1 MSALINLAD
10 NSAVYDVAKV
20 SALSIASQLSKRF
33 QNQIY
38 LKREDDQV
46 IHSFKLRGA
55 YQKMS
60 SMSEE
65 QKSKGVIASSAG
77 NHAQGVALGAS
88 KLHIKAIIVMPT
100 STPKIKVQAVEQ
112 LGAEVILHGDVY
124 DDAFHYAKKLVSE
137 QDLCFISPYD
147 DFEVIAG
154 QATVAK
160 EILSQLKDIDYVF
173 APVGGGGLIKNQQ
186 LVDWKWVIDVSLWG
200 VINGLH
206 HFLPHLIEAEDS
218 HVVST
223 ASVAGLMAVPG
234 LAPYN
239 AAKYGVVAIMETL
252 HHEMMRDEEAN
263 LGVSVLC
270 PGVVRTNIA
279 TAQRNR
285 PEHLR
290 RQKGESG
297 SNAAKAPE
305 EARKRNSAI
314 AAALENGMEPS
325 DVASQVVNA
334 IYDRRFWVLS
344 HPELLGEINHR
355 NQELAALKNPTLI
368 SDFT

>member
-1 MSALINLAD
+1 METMKNRVAVVTGAASGLGKALSLAFAAEGSSVVLAD
-10 NSAVYDVAKV
+10 VEDEALAAAKAEV
-20 SALSIASQLSKRF
+20 
-33 QNQIY
+33 
-38 LKREDDQV
+38 E
-46 IHSFKLRGA
+46 
-55 YQKMS
+55 
-60 SMSEE
+60 
-65 QKSKGVIASSAG
+65 
-77 NHAQGVALGAS
+77 ALGVTA
-88 KLHIKAIIVMPT
+88 L
-100 STPKIKVQAVEQ
+100 AVKT
-112 LGAEVILHGDVY
+112 DVT
-124 DDAFHYAKKLVSE
+124 DEESVA
-137 QDLCFISPYD
+137 DLCSATLEAFG
-147 DFEVIAG
+147 EVHILCNNAG
-154 QATVAK
+154 
-160 EILSQLKDIDYVF
+160 
-173 APVGGGGLIKNQQ
+173 VGGGGLIKNQQ

>member
-1 MSALINLAD
+1 METMKNRVAVVTGAASGIGKALSLAFAAEGSSVVLAD
-10 NSAVYDVAKV
+10 VEDEALAAAKAEV
-20 SALSIASQLSKRF
+20 
-33 QNQIY
+33 
-38 LKREDDQV
+38 E
-46 IHSFKLRGA
+46 
-55 YQKMS
+55 
-60 SMSEE
+60 
-65 QKSKGVIASSAG
+65 
-77 NHAQGVALGAS
+77 ALGVTA
-88 KLHIKAIIVMPT
+88 L
-100 STPKIKVQAVEQ
+100 AVKT
-112 LGAEVILHGDVY
+112 DVTEEESV
-124 DDAFHYAKKLVSE
+124 A
-137 QDLCFISPYD
+137 DLCSATLEAFG
-147 DFEVIAG
+147 EVHILCNNAG
-154 QATVAK
+154 
-160 EILSQLKDIDYVF
+160 
-173 APVGGGGLIKNQQ
+173 VGGGGLIKNQQ

-239 AAKYGVVAIMETL
+239 AAKYGIVAIMETL

>member
-1 MSALINLAD
+1 METMKNRVAVVTGAASGIGKALSLAFAAEGSSVVLAD
-10 NSAVYDVAKV
+10 VEDEALAAAKAEV
-20 SALSIASQLSKRF
+20 
-33 QNQIY
+33 
-38 LKREDDQV
+38 E
-46 IHSFKLRGA
+46 
-55 YQKMS
+55 
-60 SMSEE
+60 
-65 QKSKGVIASSAG
+65 
-77 NHAQGVALGAS
+77 ALGVTA
-88 KLHIKAIIVMPT
+88 L
-100 STPKIKVQAVEQ
+100 AVKT
-112 LGAEVILHGDVY
+112 DVTEEESV
-124 DDAFHYAKKLVSE
+124 A
-137 QDLCFISPYD
+137 DLCSATLEAFG
-147 DFEVIAG
+147 EVHILCNNAG
-154 QATVAK
+154 
-160 EILSQLKDIDYVF
+160 
-173 APVGGGGLIKNQQ
+173 VGGGGLIKNQQ

-290 RQKGESG
+290 RQKGESC

>member
-1 MSALINLAD
+1 METMKNRVAVVTGAASGIGKALSLAFAAEGSSVVLAD
-10 NSAVYDVAKV
+10 VEDEALAAAKAEV
-20 SALSIASQLSKRF
+20 
-33 QNQIY
+33 
-38 LKREDDQV
+38 E
-46 IHSFKLRGA
+46 
-55 YQKMS
+55 
-60 SMSEE
+60 
-65 QKSKGVIASSAG
+65 
-77 NHAQGVALGAS
+77 ALGVTA
-88 KLHIKAIIVMPT
+88 L
-100 STPKIKVQAVEQ
+100 AVKT
-112 LGAEVILHGDVY
+112 DVTEEESV
-124 DDAFHYAKKLVSE
+124 A
-137 QDLCFISPYD
+137 DLCSATLEAFG
-147 DFEVIAG
+147 EVHILCNNAG
-154 QATVAK
+154 
-160 EILSQLKDIDYVF
+160 
-173 APVGGGGLIKNQQ
+173 VGGGGLIKNQQ

-325 DVASQVVNA
+325 DVASQGVNA

>member
-1 MSALINLAD
+1 METMKNRVAVVTGAASGIGKALSLAFAAEGSSVVLAD
-10 NSAVYDVAKV
+10 VEDEALAAAKAEV
-20 SALSIASQLSKRF
+20 
-33 QNQIY
+33 
-38 LKREDDQV
+38 E
-46 IHSFKLRGA
+46 
-55 YQKMS
+55 
-60 SMSEE
+60 
-65 QKSKGVIASSAG
+65 
-77 NHAQGVALGAS
+77 ALGVTA
-88 KLHIKAIIVMPT
+88 L
-100 STPKIKVQAVEQ
+100 AVKT
-112 LGAEVILHGDVY
+112 DVT
-124 DDAFHYAKKLVSE
+124 DEESVA
-137 QDLCFISPYD
+137 DLCSATLEAFG
-147 DFEVIAG
+147 EVHILCNNAG
-154 QATVAK
+154 
-160 EILSQLKDIDYVF
+160 
-173 APVGGGGLIKNQQ
+173 VGGGGLIKNQQ

-325 DVASQVVNA
+325 DVASQVINA

>member
-1 MSALINLAD
+1 METMKNRVAVVTGAASGIGKALSLAFAAEGSSVVLAD
-10 NSAVYDVAKV
+10 VEDEALAAAKAEV
-20 SALSIASQLSKRF
+20 
-33 QNQIY
+33 
-38 LKREDDQV
+38 E
-46 IHSFKLRGA
+46 
-55 YQKMS
+55 
-60 SMSEE
+60 
-65 QKSKGVIASSAG
+65 
-77 NHAQGVALGAS
+77 ALGVTA
-88 KLHIKAIIVMPT
+88 L
-100 STPKIKVQAVEQ
+100 AVKT
-112 LGAEVILHGDVY
+112 DVTEEESV
-124 DDAFHYAKKLVSE
+124 A
-137 QDLCFISPYD
+137 DLCSATLEAFG
-147 DFEVIAG
+147 EVHILCNNAG
-154 QATVAK
+154 
-160 EILSQLKDIDYVF
+160 
-173 APVGGGGLIKNQQ
+173 VGGGGLIKNQQ

-263 LGVSVLC
+263 LGGSVLC

>member
-1 MSALINLAD
+1 METMKNRVAVVTGAASGIGKALSLAFAAEGSSVVLAD
-10 NSAVYDVAKV
+10 VEDEALAAAKAEV
-20 SALSIASQLSKRF
+20 
-33 QNQIY
+33 
-38 LKREDDQV
+38 E
-46 IHSFKLRGA
+46 
-55 YQKMS
+55 
-60 SMSEE
+60 
-65 QKSKGVIASSAG
+65 
-77 NHAQGVALGAS
+77 ALGVTA
-88 KLHIKAIIVMPT
+88 L
-100 STPKIKVQAVEQ
+100 AVKT
-112 LGAEVILHGDVY
+112 DVT
-124 DDAFHYAKKLVSE
+124 DEESVA
-137 QDLCFISPYD
+137 DLCSATLEAFG
-147 DFEVIAG
+147 EVHILCNNAG
-154 QATVAK
+154 
-160 EILSQLKDIDYVF
+160 
-173 APVGGGGLIKNQQ
+173 VGGGGLIKNQQ

-297 SNAAKAPE
+297 SNAAKAPQE
-305 EARKRNSAI
+305 KFSYSGGIRKRYG
-314 AAALENGMEPS
+314 ALRCSFTGRQCNLRSQILGSQSPGITRRNKPSKPGISCPEEP
-325 DVASQVVNA
+325 DIDFRLHIVN
-334 IYDRRFWVLS
+334 RKF
-344 HPELLGEINHR
+344 
-355 NQELAALKNPTLI
+355 LAAWLPKVSSP
-368 SDFT
+368 DQ

>member
-1 MSALINLAD
+1 SEEGDLMETMKNRVAVVTGAASGIGKALSLAFAAEGSSVVLAD
-10 NSAVYDVAKV
+10 VEDEALAAAKTEV
-20 SALSIASQLSKRF
+20 
-33 QNQIY
+33 
-38 LKREDDQV
+38 E
-46 IHSFKLRGA
+46 
-55 YQKMS
+55 
-60 SMSEE
+60 
-65 QKSKGVIASSAG
+65 
-77 NHAQGVALGAS
+77 ALGVTA
-88 KLHIKAIIVMPT
+88 L
-100 STPKIKVQAVEQ
+100 AVKT
-112 LGAEVILHGDVY
+112 DVTEEESV
-124 DDAFHYAKKLVSE
+124 A
-137 QDLCFISPYD
+137 DLCSATLEAFG
-147 DFEVIAG
+147 EVHILCNNAG
-154 QATVAK
+154 
-160 EILSQLKDIDYVF
+160 
-173 APVGGGGLIKNQQ
+173 VGGGGLIKNQQ

>member
-1 MSALINLAD
+1 METMKNRVAVVTGAASGIGKALSLAFADEGSSVVLAD
-10 NSAVYDVAKV
+10 VEDEALAAAKTEV
-20 SALSIASQLSKRF
+20 
-33 QNQIY
+33 
-38 LKREDDQV
+38 E
-46 IHSFKLRGA
+46 
-55 YQKMS
+55 
-60 SMSEE
+60 
-65 QKSKGVIASSAG
+65 
-77 NHAQGVALGAS
+77 ALGVTA
-88 KLHIKAIIVMPT
+88 L
-100 STPKIKVQAVEQ
+100 AVKT
-112 LGAEVILHGDVY
+112 DVTEEESV
-124 DDAFHYAKKLVSE
+124 A
-137 QDLCFISPYD
+137 DLCSATLEAFG
-147 DFEVIAG
+147 EVHILCNNAG
-154 QATVAK
+154 
-160 EILSQLKDIDYVF
+160 
-173 APVGGGGLIKNQQ
+173 VGGGGLIKNQQ

>member
-1 MSALINLAD
+1 METMKNRVAVVTGAASGIGKALSLAFAAEGSSVVLAD
-10 NSAVYDVAKV
+10 VEDEALAAAKAEV
-20 SALSIASQLSKRF
+20 
-33 QNQIY
+33 
-38 LKREDDQV
+38 E
-46 IHSFKLRGA
+46 
-55 YQKMS
+55 
-60 SMSEE
+60 
-65 QKSKGVIASSAG
+65 
-77 NHAQGVALGAS
+77 ALGVTAF
-88 KLHIKAIIVMPT
+88 
-100 STPKIKVQAVEQ
+100 AVKT
-112 LGAEVILHGDVY
+112 DVT
-124 DDAFHYAKKLVSE
+124 DEESVA
-137 QDLCFISPYD
+137 DLCSATLEAFG
-147 DFEVIAG
+147 EVHILCNNAG
-154 QATVAK
+154 
-160 EILSQLKDIDYVF
+160 
-173 APVGGGGLIKNQQ
+173 VGGGGLIKNQQ

-355 NQELAALKNPTLI
+355 NQELADLKNPTLI

>member
-1 MSALINLAD
+1 METMKNRVAVVTGAASGIGKALSLAFAAEGSSVVLAD
-10 NSAVYDVAKV
+10 VEDEALAAAKAEV
-20 SALSIASQLSKRF
+20 
-33 QNQIY
+33 
-38 LKREDDQV
+38 E
-46 IHSFKLRGA
+46 
-55 YQKMS
+55 
-60 SMSEE
+60 
-65 QKSKGVIASSAG
+65 
-77 NHAQGVALGAS
+77 ALGVTA
-88 KLHIKAIIVMPT
+88 L
-100 STPKIKVQAVEQ
+100 AVKT
-112 LGAEVILHGDVY
+112 DVT
-124 DDAFHYAKKLVSE
+124 DEESVA
-137 QDLCFISPYD
+137 DLCSATLEAFG
-147 DFEVIAG
+147 EVHILCNNAG
-154 QATVAK
+154 
-160 EILSQLKDIDYVF
+160 
-173 APVGGGGLIKNQQ
+173 VGGGGLIKNQQ

-355 NQELAALKNPTLI
+355 NQELAALKNPTSI

>member
-1 MSALINLAD
+1 METMKNRVAVVTGAASGIGKALSLAFAAEGSSVVLAD
-10 NSAVYDVAKV
+10 VEDEALAAAKAEV
-20 SALSIASQLSKRF
+20 
-33 QNQIY
+33 
-38 LKREDDQV
+38 E
-46 IHSFKLRGA
+46 
-55 YQKMS
+55 
-60 SMSEE
+60 
-65 QKSKGVIASSAG
+65 
-77 NHAQGVALGAS
+77 ALGVTA
-88 KLHIKAIIVMPT
+88 L
-100 STPKIKVQAVEQ
+100 AVKT
-112 LGAEVILHGDVY
+112 DVTEEESV
-124 DDAFHYAKKLVSE
+124 A
-137 QDLCFISPYD
+137 DLCSATLEAFG
-147 DFEVIAG
+147 EVHILCNNAG
-154 QATVAK
+154 
-160 EILSQLKDIDYVF
+160 
-173 APVGGGGLIKNQQ
+173 VGGGGLIKNQQ

-200 VINGLH
+200 GINGLH

-305 EARKRNSAI
+305 AARKRNSAI
-314 AAALENGMEPS
+314 AAALETGMEPS